1 MIISLNGILT
11 EKRANH
17 VVVETGGLG
26 YEVGVSVSCSAELPS
41 VGSAVRLHIHH
52 QFTESDQRLFGF
64 LHTQEKRLFE
74 LLITVKGIGPKLALT
89 VLSGLDEAGISR
101 AIATQDLP
109 TLSRIPGIGR
119 KTAERIVVE
128 LRDKI
133 GPGADGGALP
143 GSDPDARS
151 EAVAALEALGYKRV
165 DADKAIAGAL
175 QEGGDMSN
183 AGDLVKRGLRL
194 VTLR

>member
-1 MIISLNGILT
+1 MIISLNGTLAD
-11 EKRANH
+11 KHANR
-17 VVVETGGLG
+17 VVIETGGLG

-41 VGSAVRLHIHH
+41 VGSIVRLHIHH

-64 LHTQEKRLFE
+64 LRAQEKRLFE
-74 LLITVKGIGPKLALT
+74 LLITVKGVGPKLALT
-89 VLSGLDEAGISR
+89 VLSGLDEAGISK
-101 AIATQDLP
+101 AIATQDLA

-119 KTAERIVVE
+119 KTAERIVLE
-128 LRDKI
+128 LRDKMDA
-133 GPGADGGALP
+133 GSDGGMRS

-165 DADKAIAGAL
+165 DAEKAIAGAI
-175 QEGGDMSN
+175 QEGADAGN
-183 AGDLVKRGLRL
+183 AGELVKRGLRL